1 LESRKA
7 NITRGVYL
15 MSGIPEEYLSD
26 YDFGFNAVEEM
37 PQSTV
42 QIDTQPIAEDV
53 EGINDNVLRI
63 EQKVDALVSAMNG
76 LNTKLMNLDDEFDVV
91 KSTTEADVRSR
102 LIDVEKLIMPLL
114 VNLLKSADKDYI
126 HWPNRKEKIQAQI
139 DKLLSMTRGE

>member
-1 LESRKA
+1 
-7 NITRGVYL
+7 

-37 PQSTV
+37 PQSNIQV
-42 QIDTQPIAEDV
+42 DTQPIAEDV

-91 KSTTEADVRSR
+91 KSSTEADVKSR
-102 LIDVEKLIMPLL
+102 LTEVEKLIMPLL

-126 HWPNRKEKIQAQI
+126 HWPNRKDKIQAQI
-139 DKLLSMTRGE
+139 DKLLQMTRGE

>member
-1 LESRKA
+1 
-7 NITRGVYL
+7 

-26 YDFGFNAVEEM
+26 YDFGFNAVERM
-37 PQSTV
+37 PQPIE
-42 QIDTQPIAEDV
+42 QINTQPIAADV

-76 LNTKLMNLDDEFDVV
+76 LSTKLMNLDDEFDVV

-126 HWPNRKEKIQAQI
+126 HWPNRKDKIQAQI

>member
-1 LESRKA
+1 
-7 NITRGVYL
+7 
-15 MSGIPEEYLSD
+15 MSGIPEEYLAD

-114 VNLLKSADKDYI
+114 VNLLKSADREYI
-126 HWPNRKEKIQAQI
+126 YWPDRSTKINDI
-139 DKLLSMTRGE
+139 IEKLLSHTRSS

>member
-1 LESRKA
+1 
-7 NITRGVYL
+7 

-114 VNLLKSADKDYI
+114 VNLLKSADREYI
-126 HWPNRKEKIQAQI
+126 YWPDRSTKINDI
-139 DKLLSMTRGE
+139 IEKLLSHTRSS

>member
-1 LESRKA
+1 
-7 NITRGVYL
+7 

-37 PQSTV
+37 PQSSV

-114 VNLLKSADKDYI
+114 VNLLKSADREYI
-126 HWPNRKEKIQAQI
+126 YWPDRSTKINDI
-139 DKLLSMTRGE
+139 IEKLLSHTRSS